1 MTVQYTA
8 TKFGPRMNKPEQTID
23 PDTQLRLRQAED
35 SVTSPDI
42 LQKLA
47 ADSNVTVREK
57 VAHNAAA
64 PLKAQ
69 VLLALDDSD
78 SIRAAIAYRA
88 GSLVARLAQLGAP
101 HAAALAIHTL
111 EALALDQAVNVR
123 VALATS
129 LKDVALAPAAVI
141 KKLARD
147 ISREVAEPIL
157 RCCLALSDD
166 DLISLISERRDGWR
180 HNAIASRAS
189 VSAKVSDAIIASD
202 SQTAVMTLLGNAH
215 ADLDENRLT
224 LLTDRAVT
232 EAAWQEPLAR
242 RAGLPPRLA
251 RRLAEFVDEKI
262 LGILRQRD
270 DFDSATVEDIVTTI
284 RRRVAWTNAPD
295 ATLPGAEKAR
305 RMFLCGTLDTTQISD
320 ALSWNEQDFVSHAV
334 ALLARVPVPTV
345 TTIFKSQN
353 PRAVTALAWRAKLPM
368 RCALL
373 LQMRAANIPSDRLL
387 NARGGTE
394 YPETPFAM
402 IWQLEMYGIVAR

>member
-1 MTVQYTA
+1 
-8 TKFGPRMNKPEQTID
+8 MNKLEQPFD
-23 PDTQLRLRQAED
+23 LDMQFRLQQAED
-35 SVTSPDI
+35 CVTPPDI

-47 ADSNVTVREK
+47 ADPAATVRDK
-57 VAHNAAA
+57 VARNNAT

-69 VLLALDDSD
+69 VLLALDDHD
-78 SIRAAIAYRA
+78 SIRTIIAQRA
-88 GSLVARLAQLGAP
+88 NSLVARLAQLGTP
-101 HAAALAIHTL
+101 HAAALAMHTL

-129 LKDVALAPAAVI
+129 LKDVALAPPAVI

-157 RCCLALSDD
+157 RCCLALSDE
-166 DLISLISERRDGWR
+166 DLISLISERGNDWHRS
-180 HNAIASRAS
+180 AIASRPH
-189 VSAKVSDAIIASD
+189 VSAKVSDAIITSND
-202 SQTAVMTLLGNAH
+202 RTAVITLLGNKH
-215 ADLDENRLT
+215 AELDENRLE
-224 LLTDRAVT
+224 LLTERAT
-232 EAAWQEPLAR
+232 LEPDWQEPLAR
-242 RAGLPPRLA
+242 RPGLPPRLA

-295 ATLPGAEKAR
+295 ATLPGSEKAR

-320 ALSWNEQDFVSHAV
+320 ALSWNERDFVNHAV
-334 ALLARVPVPTV
+334 ALLAQVPVLTV

-353 PRAVTALAWRAKLPM
+353 PRAITALAWRAKLPM

-387 NARGGTE
+387 NARGGTD